1 MGGIEGQP
9 GREARRLP
17 SEKQV
22 CPRRGNPTAVKTALS
37 RRQTER
43 EGKAFWDAEESNG
56 HAARC
61 WDSRIANQP
70 LLKVET
76 IMRSLCTGQGRRSE
90 IRAGREPLLSLYLHT
105 LGTQQLSAHPSMV
118 PTTPISPEQGRGT
131 DNKGMQEHTDLARLG
146 GSAALPLTLFPQGTG
161 ATTADAGRI
170 DHTQA
175 PVGFSAPLMRDKWL
189 VGRTAQRAIGLE
201 SKVSPGEAA
210 LFPGKGYFCWPV
222 SLRGRRR
229 ERLFWRRQESR
240 SKLGG
245 AHRIRGKLMAQFQAQ
260 VPHPL
265 ADDLPYLLAASCM
278 TTPAVGILFAVF
290 IGERVFKRA
299 AMQIQRHDIGRG
311 ERTLGQI
318 RQEQFVDH
326 A

>member
-1 MGGIEGQP
+1 MLMRSSARCVSHELRNEVVEELSPDLMSESRAERDAPLVRGGRNRGMESKKGIEGQP
-9 GREARRLP
+9 GKEARRLH
-17 SEKQV
+17 SEKQA

-43 EGKAFWDAEESNG
+43 DGKTFWDAEESNG

-90 IRAGREPLLSLYLHT
+90 IRAGREPLLSLHLHT

-131 DNKGMQEHTDLARLG
+131 DNKGMQEHTHLARLG

-175 PVGFSAPLMRDKWL
+175 PVGFSAPLMRD
-189 VGRTAQRAIGLE
+189 Q
-201 SKVSPGEAA
+201 
-210 LFPGKGYFCWPV
+210 
-222 SLRGRRR
+222 
-229 ERLFWRRQESR
+229 
-240 SKLGG
+240 
-245 AHRIRGKLMAQFQAQ
+245 
-260 VPHPL
+260 
-265 ADDLPYLLAASCM
+265 
-278 TTPAVGILFAVF
+278 
-290 IGERVFKRA
+290 
-299 AMQIQRHDIGRG
+299 
-311 ERTLGQI
+311 
-318 RQEQFVDH
+318 
-326 A
+326 